1 VLVILYKCKIFFVYS
16 ASKRQVIYF
25 IIIIIMLFTYGF
37 FLSIIMA
44 KIIDTF
50 VTKSDK
56 LVGQSN
62 YNVWKLK
69 VINLLLRK
77 DLLDLV
83 EVNTI
88 VTSG

>member
-1 VLVILYKCKIFFVYS
+1 
-16 ASKRQVIYF
+16 
-25 IIIIIMLFTYGF
+25 
-37 FLSIIMA
+37 MA